1 LINGILR
8 GRCFAL
14 VFLAAL
20 AMGAPPDARAET
32 LVTTDSLRLTF
43 DSEGNLQSAIACF
56 PYCLGDKVSIQQFG
70 DASVIRFESAGTGRW
85 TQSENKTET
94 HYELNFRQQSGG
106 LLTWRIPIRGYLLEL
121 EHAGIEDVTIRSGD
135 SFRPRQAAGFGHWL
149 EQSRYAVLDSGSVR
163 QIGFDDTDTTEVEA
177 GEWVGYRNR
186 YWALMA
192 SPPASFVATLQ
203 TADGNRDAEI
213 GLAMDTG
220 AWAFYLGPVEP
231 VALSNADPELASLLY
246 AGLWFWLRWICFA
259 MFQLLAGIHVLL
271 PSWGFA
277 VMGMSLVVS
286 VLMMP
291 LSRIA
296 QRFQDQVNDT
306 ETRLAPELQRIKKG
320 FKGDEQAAKILE
332 LYKTEQVHPLYS
344 LKGLL
349 GVAIVIPVFIGAFN
363 MLAENIHLLNTGFLW
378 ITDLSRPDDLFRLPF
393 TLPFFGNELNAL
405 PFLMTGLSVA
415 ASSLHKPPVSDAGL
429 RKKQLRNLLLLA
441 VAFFVLFYTFPAGMV
456 LYWTTTNL
464 ISVVKCLWARR

>member
-1 LINGILR
+1 LINEKFRGLR
-8 GRCFAL
+8 FAL
-14 VFLAAL
+14 LFLAAL
-20 AMGAPPDARAET
+20 AMCALPDARAET

-43 DSEGNLQSAIACF
+43 DSEGNLQSAFACF
-56 PYCLGDKVSIQQFG
+56 PACLGDKVRIQQFG
-70 DASVIRFESAGTGRW
+70 DASVIRFQSAGTGRW
-85 TQSENKTET
+85 TQAENHTET
-94 HYELNFRQQSGG
+94 HYELDFRQESGG
-106 LLTWRIPIRGYLLEL
+106 FLTWRVPLKGYLLEL
-121 EHAGIEDVTIRSGD
+121 EHSGIKDVTIRSGD
-135 SFRPRQAAGFGHWL
+135 SFRPRQAAGFGNWL

-186 YWALMA
+186 YWTLMA
-192 SPPASFVATLQ
+192 SPPSSLIARLQ
-203 TADGNRDAEI
+203 TAEEKEDAEL

-220 AWAFYLGPVEP
+220 AWTFYLGPIEAA
-231 VALSNADPELASLLY
+231 ALGNADPQLAQLLY

-259 MFQLLAGIHVLL
+259 MFQLLAGIHTLL

-277 VMGMSLVVS
+277 VMAMSLVVS

-306 ETRLAPELQRIKKG
+306 EARLAPELRRIKQSCKG
-320 FKGDEQAAKILE
+320 EEQATKILE

-344 LKGLL
+344 LKGLV

-378 ITDLSRPDDLFRLPF
+378 INDLSRPDDLFELPF

-415 ASSLHKPPVSDAGL
+415 ASSLHNPLASDAGL
-429 RKKQLRNLLLLA
+429 RKKQVRNMLLLA

-464 ISVVKCLWARR
+464 ISVVKSLWARR